1 MKKYCKNKAK
11 LKVAQKKLMKNNLS
25 YCWDKMLDEDL
36 RPLREYYCKS
46 KPTQQVII
54 MNIDYNNKNATL
66 FFREAGDIK
75 KETFD
80 WCKEN
85 LVLLNEF
92 NK

>member
-1 MKKYCKNKAK
+1 MDD
-11 LKVAQKKLMKNNLS
+11 LLKLMKNNLS

-36 RPLREYYCKS
+36 RPLREYYCKV
-46 KPTQQVII
+46 KPTQHVII
-54 MNIDYNNKNATL
+54 MNVDYSKKNATL
-66 FFREAGDIK
+66 FFRDDGDIK
-75 KETFD
+75 RETFD